1 MARVRY
7 SSHPFWKHTTFV
19 ASCGVNSRMFSVLVK
34 VHVAQKNVSLLHK
47 VPQNTV
53 KVQNAD
59 FLQTLYLY
67 YILLNIGQQTHVFL
81 RNIVR
86 NLLI

>member
-1 MARVRY
+1 
-7 SSHPFWKHTTFV
+7 
-19 ASCGVNSRMFSVLVK
+19 MFSALVK
-34 VHVAQKNVSLLHK
+34 IQVAQKNVSLLHK

-53 KVQNAD
+53 KVQNAN
-59 FLQTLYLY
+59 FQQTLYLY
-67 YILLNIGQQTHVFL
+67 YIPLNIGQQTHIFL